1 MMLYNLVLVVVLL
14 IARAGAVPQA
24 PPDSKM
30 TQAERAELIELM
42 QKSEREFMQAIDGLT
57 DEQWAYKQGPDRWS
71 VGEVAEHIVLAD
83 EMLFDG
89 AAKMLDGQVDPKW
102 EETLKKTDVLRNAI
116 PNRSRKVDAP
126 GAIQPKHAM
135 TRAQILAR
143 FKEQRARALAFARQ
157 TDAPLKAY
165 TGPNPFFGPLNA
177 HQWLLYIPLHH
188 LRHNQQIAEVK
199 ASEGYPR

>member
-1 MMLYNLVLVVVLL
+1 MKKLHAVVLAVVFL
-14 IARAGAVPQA
+14 TAGIGAAPQA
-24 PPDSKM
+24 SQDPKM
-30 TQAERAELIELM
+30 TQAERTELIDLL
-42 QKSEREFMQAIDGLT
+42 QKSEREFMQLIDGLS

-102 EETLKKTDVLRNAI
+102 EDTLKKTDVLRNAI

-143 FKEQRARALAFARQ
+143 FTEQRARALAFARQ
-157 TDAPLKAY
+157 TDAPL
-165 TGPNPFFGPLNA
+165 
-177 HQWLLYIPLHH
+177 
-188 LRHNQQIAEVK
+188 
-199 ASEGYPR
+199 